1 MAMGDTGGRIDA
13 LLRGIVG
20 EYLGNFEE
28 AAGHSAAL
36 AQFGYLTMSGGEWD
50 HKPQLQQRFALE
62 SSDFRT
68 EILANGQGGKLLY
81 DVWSNIH
88 FGYAGRAAG
97 FGRGELIVGSH
108 GTGAAFGATDEGGGD
123 DISITVG
130 MDLYDRLGP
139 DITEMDL
146 HRAIVDAIPGWQAA
160 SAGSDDSWEYKV
172 IP

>member
-1 MAMGDTGGRIDA
+1 MRN
-13 LLRGIVG
+13 R
-20 EYLGNFEE
+20 EE
-28 AAGHSAAL
+28 H
-36 AQFGYLTMSGGEWD
+36 
-50 HKPQLQQRFALE
+50 
-62 SSDFRT
+62 
-68 EILANGQGGKLLY
+68 NGGKLLY

-123 DISITVG
+123 DISIAVG

-146 HRAIVDAIPGWQAA
+146 HRAIVDAILGWQAA

>member
-68 EILANGQGGKLLY
+68 EILANGPGGKAPLRCLVEHPLRLRRTSCRVRPRRT
-81 DVWSNIH
+81 DRGIARDRRSVRSDRPS
-88 FGYAGRAAG
+88 GR
-97 FGRGELIVGSH
+97 
-108 GTGAAFGATDEGGGD
+108 
-123 DISITVG
+123 
-130 MDLYDRLGP
+130 
-139 DITEMDL
+139 
-146 HRAIVDAIPGWQAA
+146 
-160 SAGSDDSWEYKV
+160 
-172 IP
+172 